1 MRKRGRPPKI
11 DDKST
16 RMDNSTTEER
26 PEKEIPSEIT
36 PEQKKEGEE
45 SGFDGTLDPDQNLIN
60 ANKIVTEQPKS
71 YAEVVG
77 VQEELNLDL
86 KYIPAEIIDGTP
98 IARFSTDDVIEPGEY
113 WESALICCVLGANP
127 PLEVDIMN
135 RKDIPIWIQF
145 PDLEMKYWSLTG
157 LSRLGSTIGKPIKR
171 DGATASRRKW
181 AYARIMIEV
190 QINQTFPDQINFINE
205 EGRIITQTVT
215 YEWEP
220 TICSHC
226 DRIGHKLEKC
236 RRKTALKEANI
247 TKKMVWKPKA
257 YPKETEGKDAEN
269 HSHKEDREEPET
281 PTSPKSDGKNNA
293 DESEELKDEEQ
304 AIHCQGKFIGD
315 DRVFFITFIYA
326 HNDPKK
332 RKNLWEFLQKSVT
345 TSAWC
350 VLGDFNTVLHL
361 DERIGG
367 NAVSREELQ
376 EFQDCLNHCGLD
388 DLPFEGPKLTWT
400 NNQGIGKRIYSK
412 LDRVLG
418 NMDWLIKFDMKV
430 QFFEGGI
437 SDHSPMVLKFI
448 NQRKPSHSFK
458 FCEMWTLDP
467 AFPRIV
473 AEVWDKEHGGHSMYQ
488 IIQKLKQL
496 KDPLRQLNRRK
507 YKSLDNQI
515 DELRSKLH
523 TLQERLK
530 QNDSNTKDLE
540 MEKDLK
546 KELHNMLRANFLMKT
561 QQSKVDWISMGDQNT
576 KLFYAWIKKRKM
588 QNHISSIAN
597 AEGKGKH
604 VEANYADDINPILPK
619 FDVSDFYMDDAEI
632 GDEVA
637 FGGTTT
643 V

>member
-127 PLEVDIMN
+127 PLEVIKGFLARIWKLYEIDDISFLKESQFIVRFKKKEDRDEIVKRKYYYMDNKPVYVQQWYPGCKVDIMN

-293 DESEELKDEEQ
+293 DESEELKDEGFTEVSKKKAARRRSLEGGQ
-304 AIHCQGKFIGD
+304 CDFIG
-315 DRVFFITFIYA
+315 
-326 HNDPKK
+326 
-332 RKNLWEFLQKSVT
+332 
-345 TSAWC
+345 
-350 VLGDFNTVLHL
+350 
-361 DERIGG
+361 
-367 NAVSREELQ
+367 
-376 EFQDCLNHCGLD
+376 
-388 DLPFEGPKLTWT
+388 
-400 NNQGIGKRIYSK
+400 
-412 LDRVLG
+412 
-418 NMDWLIKFDMKV
+418 LI
-430 QFFEGGI
+430 
-437 SDHSPMVLKFI
+437 H
-448 NQRKPSHSFK
+448 
-458 FCEMWTLDP
+458 
-467 AFPRIV
+467 
-473 AEVWDKEHGGHSMYQ
+473 
-488 IIQKLKQL
+488 
-496 KDPLRQLNRRK
+496 
-507 YKSLDNQI
+507 
-515 DELRSKLH
+515 
-523 TLQERLK
+523 
-530 QNDSNTKDLE
+530 KDLSLAPYE
-540 MEKDLK
+540 G
-546 KELHNMLRANFLMKT
+546 HYPFL
-561 QQSKVDWISMGDQNT
+561 
-576 KLFYAWIKKRKM
+576 L
-588 QNHISSIAN
+588 
-597 AEGKGKH
+597 
-604 VEANYADDINPILPK
+604 
-619 FDVSDFYMDDAEI
+619 
-632 GDEVA
+632 
-637 FGGTTT
+637 
-643 V
+643 